1 MKRFAAILLTGILC
15 VAAAIPAFAEV
26 KTNAAFWAVSS
37 MEYAYENGIVTE
49 TELQK
54 ATAPMSR
61 KEFCGV
67 VMGFLES
74 VTGEERKATVATPF
88 SDCDDPMVIAA
99 YEAGVIGG
107 IAPGVFAPNS
117 VMIAAG

>member
-1 MKRFAAILLTGILC
+1 MKRFAAILLAGIFS
-15 VAAAIPAFAEV
+15 VAASVPSFAAP
-26 KTNAAFWAVSS
+26 KTNAAAWAVSS
-37 MEYAYENGIVTE
+37 MEYAYEKGIVTE

-88 SDCDDPMVIAA
+88 PTA
-99 YEAGVIGG
+99 
-107 IAPGVFAPNS
+107 
-117 VMIAAG
+117 MILWSLPLTRQA